1 MLKEKCLVAFWCFLS
16 ITFWK
21 MIFHFRWHRG
31 PPYTDHIQNSWRSL
45 CVDADPA
52 CGRALVPA
60 EVFCRLALHPSACAG
75 VDECPILYCLWRK
88 TFPRRLRGFINS
100 WVLLTVVRTRADLG
114 HPTSIFT
121 ARKLQVSINLPCLP
135 LVHPMEKQR
144 QHSFLRFLRFTVE
157 IARRRW

>member
-1 MLKEKCLVAFWCFLS
+1 MLKEKCLVAFWCFFS

-45 CVDADPA
+45 CVDVTL
-52 CGRALVPA
+52 LV
-60 EVFCRLALHPSACAG
+60 VVLSFLLRLSAGLLSILAPVLG
-75 VDECPILYCLWRK
+75 LMNVLYCLWRK

-144 QHSFLRFLRFTVE
+144 QHRFLRFLRFTVE